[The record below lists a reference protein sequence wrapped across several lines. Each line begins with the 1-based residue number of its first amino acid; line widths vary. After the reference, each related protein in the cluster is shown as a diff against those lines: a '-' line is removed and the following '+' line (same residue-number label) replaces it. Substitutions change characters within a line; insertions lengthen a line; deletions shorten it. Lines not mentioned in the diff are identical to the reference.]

1 MLYLLL
7 FQGLPAH
14 SAAANVAVLSG
25 FGMVILPGIEWC
37 AEKVFPGDY
46 LGQCLSHF

>member
-14 SAAANVAVLSG
+14 SAAANIAVL
-25 FGMVILPGIEWC
+25 FGSCMVTLSGIEWC
-37 AEKVFPGDY
+37 AEKVFPEDY
-46 LGQCLSHF
+46 LGQCLLRF